1 MINLTNMKNKVIR
14 EINILDVKD
23 TFEDFD
29 LCIKYLGN
37 TPDYEMVFIKED
49 FDLEDNDVVAV
60 VTTSKINN
68 TQNITLRRVIKLG
81 DQVQLRDIQNFYEPI
96 NIGSSEQE
104 YKILGKAVYSLRE
117 FYWFIRIKYK
127 YS

>member
-68 TQNITLRRVIKLG
+68 TQYITLRRVIKLG
-81 DQVQLRDIQNFYEPI
+81 DQVQLRDIQNIYVPI
-96 NIGSSEQE
+96 NVGNSEEE
-104 YKILGKAVYSLRE
+104 YKILGKAIYRLCE
-117 FYWFIRIKYK
+117 FYWI
-127 YS
+127 